1 MLAPH
6 RGVYDAR
13 RQAERLRFDDAK
25 GNEME
30 FPESALTKH
39 EWLERCIARY
49 LMRSSIGR
57 EEARR
62 YAEALYLLRQAP
74 LAIIPEVA
82 GDGDMTYW
90 K

>member
-1 MLAPH
+1 
-6 RGVYDAR
+6 
-13 RQAERLRFDDAK
+13 
-25 GNEME
+25 ME

-39 EWLERCIARY
+39 EWIERCITRY

-57 EEARR
+57 EEARQ

-82 GDGDMTYW
+82 ADCDMTYW
-90 K
+90 R